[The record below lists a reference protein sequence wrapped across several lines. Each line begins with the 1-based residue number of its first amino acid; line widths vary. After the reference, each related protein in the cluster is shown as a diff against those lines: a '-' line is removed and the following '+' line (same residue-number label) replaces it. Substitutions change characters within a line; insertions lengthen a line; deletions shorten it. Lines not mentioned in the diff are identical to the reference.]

1 VIPDAASGI
10 CNTGRTGASIKE
22 RRAVVRMLVDAW
34 RVDTGHIAATTVAK
48 DELDPPFGV
57 LTDDRRQLYRDI
69 GWPEPPHEAER
80 LASLGSR

>member
-1 VIPDAASGI
+1 MV
-10 CNTGRTGASIKE
+10 
-22 RRAVVRMLVDAW
+22 RRLVDAW
-34 RVDTGHIAATTVAK
+34 RADTRHSAATTVDR

-57 LTDDRRQLYRDI
+57 VTDDRRQLYRDI